1 MMKVIGLTGSAG
13 TGKTSVARHLKML
26 GAEVIEADEI
36 ARQLTA
42 PGEPLLEKIAA
53 AFGPD
58 LILPGGI
65 LDRAKL
71 RQLIFS
77 DEAARKKLDEI
88 THPPI
93 IAAIEKRLAELRRRP
108 APPQVVVVEAPLL
121 FETGLERLFDEVWVV
136 IAEPEAVVR
145 RLVARDRIPPE
156 QAQAMIAAQM
166 PQAEKMRRANRVIDN
181 SAGFRHTRN
190 QVEYFY
196 KQVLAAQGEK
206 EK

>member
-42 PGEPLLEKIAA
+42 PGEPLLKKIAA

-58 LILPGGI
+58 FILPGGI
-65 LDRAKL
+65 LDRARL
-71 RQLIFS
+71 RRLIFS
-77 DEAARKKLDEI
+77 DEGARKKLDEI

-108 APPQVVVVEAPLL
+108 VPPRVVVVEAPLL

-156 QAQAMIAAQM
+156 QAQAMIAVQM

-181 SAGFRHTRN
+181 SAGFQHTRN